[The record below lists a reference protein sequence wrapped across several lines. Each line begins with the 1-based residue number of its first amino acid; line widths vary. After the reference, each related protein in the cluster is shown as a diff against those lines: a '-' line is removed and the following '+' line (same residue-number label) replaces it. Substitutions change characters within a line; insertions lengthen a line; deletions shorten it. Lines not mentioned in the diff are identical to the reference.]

1 MRQGGKGMDPLRFPE
16 IVNVVVA
23 DSVFLILHGGGH
35 KALQAYADWAE
46 RLADRWADTLE
57 P

>member
-1 MRQGGKGMDPLRFPE
+1 MDPLRFPE